1 MKKQILNLMVA
12 ALFAVGSIA
21 YTGCGGNPDD
31 PNAPQ
36 TSPGDT
42 NESLE
47 NPTEGGDVAPDP
59 EKSGK

>member
-1 MKKQILNLMVA
+1 MKKQILNLMA
-12 ALFAVGSIA
+12 ALAAVGLIA
-21 YTGCGGNPDD
+21 YTGCGGNPED

-47 NPTEGGDVAPDP
+47 NPGENTAPDP
-59 EKSGK
+59 EKTGN

>member
-1 MKKQILNLMVA
+1 MKKQILNLMA
-12 ALFAVGSIA
+12 ALAAVGLIA
-21 YTGCGGNPDD
+21 YTGCGANPDD

-36 TSPGDT
+36 TTPEGDT

-59 EKSGK
+59 EKDK